1 MRFAGKVALVTGA
14 STGIGRA
21 LALELARE
29 GADVAVSARRL
40 DLLEEV
46 ARDIEG
52 LGRKALPIR
61 CDVTLE
67 DEVRAAVA
75 ATVARFGALDVVVA
89 NAGFGVVGPVESLTV
104 DDFRRQFDT
113 NVFGVLHTVKAALPE
128 LEKSRGRLALVGS
141 VSGHVTVPA
150 TAAYSMSKFAVRS
163 LADALV
169 HELRPKGIAV
179 TLISPGFIESE
190 FRQVDNQGV
199 HHPDARDPYPQWL
212 VMPKETAARKI
223 ARAIANRR
231 REIIL
236 TGHGKLA
243 VFVQRHFPGLLS
255 LFFRFTD
262 YKGRREP
269 GASGGG

>member
-1 MRFAGKVALVTGA
+1 MRFAGKAALVTGA

-29 GADVAVSARRL
+29 GADVAVAARRL
-40 DLLEEV
+40 ELLETL

-52 LGRKALPIR
+52 LGRKAIPLR
-61 CDVTLE
+61 CDVTRE
-67 DEVRAAVA
+67 DEIRAAVSEA
-75 ATVARFGALDVVVA
+75 AARFGSLDVVVA
-89 NAGFGVVGPVESLTV
+89 NAGFGVVGPVESLSTA
-104 DDFRRQFDT
+104 DFRRQFET
-113 NVFGVLHTVKAALPE
+113 NVFGVLHTVKASIPE

-141 VSGHVTVPA
+141 VSGHVTVPS
-150 TAAYSMSKFAVRS
+150 TAAYSMSKYAVRS
-163 LADALV
+163 LADALF

-179 TLISPGFIESE
+179 TLISPGFVESD
-190 FRQVDNQGV
+190 FRQVDNRGV
-199 HHPDARDPYPQWL
+199 HHPGARDPVPAWL
-212 VMPKETAARKI
+212 AMPKETAARKI

-243 VFVQRHFPGLLS
+243 VFCQRHFPGLMS
-255 LFFRFTD
+255 LFFRWTS

-269 GASGGG
+269 GSPL

>member
-1 MRFAGKVALVTGA
+1 MRFAGKSALVTGA
-14 STGIGRA
+14 SAGIGRA

-29 GADVAVSARRL
+29 GADVAVAARRVELL
-40 DLLEEV
+40 DQL

-52 LGRKALPIR
+52 LGRKALPLR
-61 CDVTLE
+61 CDVTRE

-75 ATVARFGALDVVVA
+75 SSVSRFGALDIVVA
-89 NAGFGVVGPVESLTV
+89 NAGFGVVGPVETLTTE
-104 DDFRRQFDT
+104 DFRRQFET
-113 NVFGVLHTVKAALPE
+113 NVFGVLHTVKAAIPE
-128 LEKSRGRLALVGS
+128 LEKTRGRLALVGS

-150 TAAYSMSKFAVRS
+150 TAAYSMSKYAVRS
-163 LADALV
+163 LSDALF

-179 TLISPGFIESE
+179 TLISPGFVESD

-212 VMPKETAARKI
+212 VMSKETAARKI
-223 ARAIANRR
+223 ARAIAHRR

-243 VFVQRHFPGLLS
+243 VFIHRHFPWMMS
-255 LFFRFTD
+255 IFFRASG

-269 GASGGG
+269 GAPA